1 MNKEK
6 VFLHQ
11 EREGMAEE
19 YNRCVEGCQEPLRT
33 SRFMVEFQLKE
44 WQVNI
49 NECYYYCKYDNSEP
63 VECNNYCTK
72 TYKGIL
78 GEV

>member
-1 MNKEK
+1 
-6 VFLHQ
+6 
-11 EREGMAEE
+11 
-19 YNRCVEGCQEPLRT
+19 
-33 SRFMVEFQLKE
+33 MVEFQLKE

-78 GEV
+78 SEVENRLYEEYDSKIAKF